1 MAYYICETDD
11 KMNSKTIKI
20 TQTNTELLNIV
31 IQLISDKYNFETLEG
46 VGKNIILINSYFSIG
61 YYLLFNKNVELIH
74 KNSPTKI
81 TTLFTWE
88 LLPYVSTDELI
99 PPEIQITSSI

>member
-1 MAYYICETDD
+1 MSYCINETDD

-31 IQLISDKYNFETLEG
+31 IQLITNQYNFETLEG
-46 VGKNIILINSYFSIG
+46 IDKNIILINSYFSIG
-61 YYLLFNKNVELIH
+61 YYLLANKNVELIH
-74 KNSPTKI
+74 KISPTKI

-88 LLPYVSTDELI
+88 ILPSEK
-99 PPEIQITSSI
+99 